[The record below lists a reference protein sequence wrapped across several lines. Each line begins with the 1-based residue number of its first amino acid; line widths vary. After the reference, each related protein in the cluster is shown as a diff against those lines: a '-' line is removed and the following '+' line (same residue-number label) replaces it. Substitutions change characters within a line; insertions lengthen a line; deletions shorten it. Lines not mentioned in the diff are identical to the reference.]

1 MVENVSLNRTA
12 FPPFS
17 DPPPSDLNVTRALL
31 LADGFFFMVP
41 PSGESQ
47 LNPPPPPSPLVR
59 LLLRLPV
66 EEERD
71 EDMWTPP
78 L

>member
-1 MVENVSLNRTA
+1 M
-12 FPPFS
+12 
-17 DPPPSDLNVTRALL
+17 
-31 LADGFFFMVP
+31 LADGFFLMVP

-47 LNPPPPPSPLVR
+47 LKPPPPPSPLVR

-71 EDMWTPP
+71 GDERQWTPP